1 MGLSPLEKLPLG
13 MTTTISDTFQHLDF
27 LEELELKENG
37 GLFKLDPNH
46 SPLSSAL
53 YYLPSNTFRK
63 PLTLYYSP
71 LSSALYYLPS
81 NTFRKPLTLYYSPLS
96 SALYYLPS
104 NTFRTPLTLY
114 YSPLSSAHTI
124 YPAIPLGNL

>member
-1 MGLSPLEKLPLG
+1 MGLSSLKKLPLDEI
-13 MTTTISDTFQHLDF
+13 TTISDTFQHLDF

-81 NTFRKPLTLYYSPLS
+81 STFRKLLTSYYSALS

-104 NTFRTPLTLY
+104 NTFRKPLTLY
-114 YSPLSSAHTI
+114 YSALSSALYYLPSYTFRK
-124 YPAIPLGNL
+124 L